1 MADVPHATG
10 RAVEVLPDDAHNARL
25 LAQAHPRDWHN
36 PVPRNPYNLV
46 IIGAGTAGLIAA
58 AGAAGLGA
66 RVALVER
73 HLMGGDCL
81 NYGCVPSKALL
92 RCATAWAD
100 VRDAG
105 QYGVHYDGALQVD
118 FSAVMERLRRLRA
131 DLSAN
136 DAVQRFTNLGVDVF
150 LGHGRFT
157 GPRGLDVEGQALTFA
172 RAVIA
177 TGSHAGVPPIP
188 GLAESSYLT
197 NESIFALT
205 ECPEHLGVIGGGPI
219 GCELAQAF
227 QRLGSQVTLLEADT
241 HLLPREDAEAAAIVH
256 QALCRDGVHVVA
268 GAKIATIETRG
279 ALKSVRY
286 TDAAGQPGEAVV
298 DTLLVAAGRVPN
310 VEELG
315 LAEAGVRYDRRLG
328 VQVDA
333 RLRTTNP
340 YIFAA
345 GDVCSRYQFTH
356 AADALARLVLANA
369 LFLGRQ
375 KASALTI
382 PWCTYTDPQVAHVGL
397 TAAQAE
403 AAGLAVTTFVQ
414 PLHDVDRAV
423 LDGETEGFAKVH
435 VQRGTETLV
444 GATIVARHAGE
455 MIGLYTT
462 LMTHKLGLGALTR
475 VIQPYP
481 TQAEAVRKT
490 ADAYN
495 RTRLT
500 PFVKKLMARWFA
512 WQRGRLTQ

>member
-1 MADVPHATG
+1 M
-10 RAVEVLPDDAHNARL
+10 
-25 LAQAHPRDWHN
+25 
-36 PVPRNPYNLV
+36 
-46 IIGAGTAGLIAA
+46 
-58 AGAAGLGA
+58 
-66 RVALVER
+66 
-73 HLMGGDCL
+73 
-81 NYGCVPSKALL
+81 
-92 RCATAWAD
+92 
-100 VRDAG
+100 
-105 QYGVHYDGALQVD
+105 
-118 FSAVMERLRRLRA
+118 
-131 DLSAN
+131 
-136 DAVQRFTNLGVDVF
+136 
-150 LGHGRFT
+150 
-157 GPRGLDVEGQALTFA
+157 
-172 RAVIA
+172 
-177 TGSHAGVPPIP
+177 
-188 GLAESSYLT
+188 
-197 NESIFALT
+197 
-205 ECPEHLGVIGGGPI
+205 
-219 GCELAQAF
+219 
-227 QRLGSQVTLLEADT
+227 DT

-256 QALCRDGVHVVA
+256 QALCRDGVQVVV
-268 GAKIATIETRG
+268 GAKIAAMETRG
-279 ALKSVRY
+279 ARKIVRY

-310 VEELG
+310 VEGLG
-315 LAEAGVRYDRRLG
+315 LEEAGVRYDRRLG

-369 LFLGRQ
+369 LFMGRQ

-382 PWCTYTDPQVAHVGL
+382 PWCTYTDPQIAHVGL

-435 VQRGTETLV
+435 VKQGTGTII

-500 PFVKKLMARWFA
+500 PFVKNLMARWFA
-512 WQRGRLTQ
+512 WQRGRLVKVARRPGVQGWYPGHSVIAVHSALCYAEQAPWDYGREGGSPCAVQAADAPIVQTPLFVMRVAPDWLGCANRPAWLSEYS

>member
-1 MADVPHATG
+1 MAVVPHTTVN
-10 RAVEVLPDDAHNARL
+10 AVEMLPDDAHNARL
-25 LAQAHPRDWHN
+25 LAQAHPRDWCN

-46 IIGAGTAGLIAA
+46 VIGAGPAGLIAA

-92 RCATAWAD
+92 RCATAWAE
-100 VRDAG
+100 VRDAR
-105 QYGVHYDGALQVD
+105 QYGVHHQGDLQVD
-118 FSAVMERLRRLRA
+118 FTGIMERLRRLRA

-136 DAVQRFTNLGVDVF
+136 DAVQRFTALGVDVF

-157 GPRGLDVEGQALTFA
+157 GPRALDVAGQTLTFA

-177 TGSHAGVPPIP
+177 TGSHASVPPIP
-188 GLAESSYLT
+188 GLAESGYLT

-205 ECPEHLGVIGGGPI
+205 ERPERLGVIGGGPI

-227 QRLGSQVTLLEADT
+227 QRLGSQVTLVEADA

-256 QALCRDGVHVVA
+256 QALRRDGVQVTV
-268 GAKIATIETRG
+268 GAKIAEVARRG
-279 ALKSVRY
+279 ALKIVRY
-286 TDAAGQPGEAVV
+286 TDAEGQSGEAAV
-298 DTLLVAAGRVPN
+298 DTLLVATGRVPN
-310 VEELG
+310 VEGLG
-315 LAEAGVRYDRRLG
+315 LEEAGVAFDRRLG

-333 RLRTTNP
+333 RLRTTNSC
-340 YIFAA
+340 IFAA

-369 LFLGRQ
+369 LFMGRQ

-382 PWCTYTDPQVAHVGL
+382 PWCTYTDPQIAHVGL

-403 AAGLAVTTFVQ
+403 ATGLAVTTFVQ
-414 PLHDVDRAV
+414 PLHEVDRAV

-435 VQRGTETLV
+435 VKRGTGTIV

-490 ADAYN
+490 GDAYQ

-500 PFVKKLMARWFA
+500 SFIQKLMTRWFA
-512 WQRGRLTQ
+512 WQRGRLAS

>member
-1 MADVPHATG
+1 MAVVPHATVS
-10 RAVEVLPDDAHNARL
+10 AVEVLPDDAHNARL

-46 IIGAGTAGLIAA
+46 VIGAGPAGLIAA

-100 VRDAG
+100 VRNAA
-105 QYGVHYDGALQVD
+105 QYGVHYAGDLQVD
-118 FSAVMERLRRLRA
+118 FGAVMERLRRLRA

-136 DAVQRFTNLGVDVF
+136 DAVQRFTDLGVDVF

-188 GLAESSYLT
+188 GLAESGYLT

-205 ECPEHLGVIGGGPI
+205 ERPEHLGIIGGGPI

-256 QALCRDGVHVVA
+256 QALCRDGVQVVV

-279 ALKSVRY
+279 TRKSVRY

-310 VEELG
+310 VEGLG
-315 LAEAGVRYDRRLG
+315 LEEAGVRYDRRLG

-369 LFLGRQ
+369 LFMGRQ

-382 PWCTYTDPQVAHVGL
+382 PWCTYTDPQIAHVGL

-435 VQRGTETLV
+435 VKKGTGTIV

-462 LMTHKLGLGALTR
+462 LMTHRLGLGALTR

-500 PFVKKLMARWFA
+500 PFVKNLMARWFA
-512 WQRGRLTQ
+512 WQRGRLVR